1 MMEPTTLTAILG
13 AISGP
18 AAATV
23 VMFIVLAGF
32 AWLFVKHLLPLAE
45 KLIKDSNER
54 HDALIERLMVE
65 HKEDRDIFSK
75 SLKEI
80 SSELKKLAV
89 GVNINSERIKELEER
104 GNK

>member
-1 MMEPTTLTAILG
+1 MEPATLTVVLG

-23 VMFIVLAGF
+23 VMFLVLAGF
-32 AWLFVKHLLPLAE
+32 AWLFVKHLLPLMD

-54 HDALIERLMVE
+54 HDALIERLMME
-65 HKEDRDIFSK
+65 HKEDREVFSK

-89 GVNINSERIKELEER
+89 GVNTNSERIKELEDR
-104 GNK
+104 TFKA

>member
-1 MMEPTTLTAILG
+1 MDPSILTALLS

-23 VMFIVLAGF
+23 VMFLVLAGF

-54 HDALIERLMVE
+54 HDALIERLMIE
-65 HKEDRDIFSK
+65 HKEDRDQFSK
-75 SLKEI
+75 ALKEI

-89 GVNINSERIKELEER
+89 GVNLNSERIKELED
-104 GNK
+104 KTSK

>member
-1 MMEPTTLTAILG
+1 MEASTLAALLG

-23 VMFIVLAGF
+23 VMFLVLAGF

-54 HDALIERLMVE
+54 HDSLIERLMTE
-65 HKEDRDIFSK
+65 HKEDRDLFGK
-75 SLKEI
+75 ALAQI

-89 GVNINSERIKELEER
+89 GVNLNSERIKDLEEKA
-104 GNK
+104 NK